1 VIETKGT
8 TIGDAA
14 PLGARDDESERV
26 TLVVYNTDGEG
37 DGAAASTQVLYLADG
52 AHLLF
57 GRSRAANVQIES
69 ERVSRLHAQF
79 RRRGAVVTVEDAG
92 SRNGTWVNG
101 QLVQGERPLAS
112 GDEVVVGP
120 LTIVVSITSRVVARP
135 RIESTRYLDE
145 RLTAEVDRGQAYH
158 RRFGL
163 VMLRLDGAAE
173 LTDDAS
179 DRICAALRP
188 MDVVAEYAPGILAVV
203 MPERDAGDAEQ
214 AARSLLDRARPP
226 APAREPR
233 RGDPATSSAELRSFR
248 GDQLRSIRTA
258 PPVEPLADP
267 GLAIAVGVAG
277 FPEHG
282 TTPGALIARALAALE
297 SVRGRGA
304 DQVGVPPAETAPL
317 LGEIVV
323 GDSQMSRVYELVR
336 KVADHPITVLV
347 AGETGVG
354 KEVIASAIHAASSRR
369 DGPLVRLNCASMP
382 ETLLESELFGHEKG
396 AFTGADRRKLG
407 YFEAANGGTLFLDE
421 IGEMTAALQ
430 AKLLRV
436 LEQRRIT
443 RVGGTDEIEVD
454 VRVVCATHRDLE
466 AETKAGT
473 FRSDLFFRI
482 SAFTIFVP
490 ALRDRPAEI
499 DMLAAHFIRQCA
511 AQTRQRVPVLSP
523 AASAA
528 LRRHAWP
535 GNVRELRNA
544 IERAMVLH
552 SAGVIGVEDLP
563 DSIREGRA
571 VAQLSAAQPQLTL
584 DGMRDQIADMERAT
598 IAAVLESCHG
608 SQTEAAKQLGISR
621 RTLIYRMEKHGLKPP
636 PGARRDR

>member
-1 VIETKGT
+1 VLETKGT
-8 TIGDAA
+8 TTIGDVG
-14 PLGARDDESERV
+14 PVGVRDEESERV
-26 TLVVYNTDGEG
+26 TLVVYEG
-37 DGAAASTQVLYLADG
+37 DGDEASTQILDLGDG
-52 AHLLF
+52 AQLLF
-57 GRSRAANVQIES
+57 GRSRTANVQIES
-69 ERVSRLHAQF
+69 DRVSRLHAQF
-79 RRRGAVVTVEDAG
+79 KRRGAEVTVEDTG

-101 QLVQGERPLAS
+101 QVVQGERLLVS

-173 LTDDAS
+173 AADDAS

-203 MPERDAGDAEQ
+203 MPERDAAE
-214 AARSLLDRARPP
+214 AEEVARGLLERARPRGGP
-226 APAREPR
+226 AL
-233 RGDPATSSAELRSFR
+233 D
-248 GDQLRSIRTA
+248 
-258 PPVEPLADP
+258 V
-267 GLAIAVGVAG
+267 AVGVAG

-282 TTPGALIARALAALE
+282 TTSGALIARALAALD
-297 SVRGRGA
+297 SVRDRPHV
-304 DQVGVPPAETAPL
+304 VGVPPVEAAPM
-317 LGEIVV
+317 LGELVV
-323 GDSQMSRVYELVR
+323 GDSQMARVYELVR
-336 KVADHPITVLV
+336 KVADHLITVLV

-354 KEVIASAIHAASSRR
+354 KEVIATALHAASSRR
-369 DGPLVRLNCASMP
+369 DGPLIRLNCASMP

-396 AFTGADRRKLG
+396 AFTGADRRKIG
-407 YFEAANGGTLFLDE
+407 YFEAAHGGTLFLDE
-421 IGEMTAALQ
+421 IGEMTPALQ

-466 AETKAGT
+466 AESKKGT
-473 FRSDLFFRI
+473 FRADLFFRI

-499 DMLAAHFIRQCA
+499 EMLAQHFIRQCA
-511 AQTRQRVPVLSP
+511 AQTHQRIP
-523 AASAA
+523 ALTASASAA

-552 SAGVIGVEDLP
+552 AAGVIGVEDLP

-571 VAQLSAAQPQLTL
+571 VAQPATASTSLTL

-636 PGARRDR
+636 PGARKDR

>member
-1 VIETKGT
+1 MSDNTPRVIETKVT
-8 TIGDAA
+8 TIGDVA
-14 PLGARDDESERV
+14 PAGARDDESERV
-26 TLVVYNTDGEG
+26 TLVVYEG
-37 DGAAASTQVLYLADG
+37 DGDGTSTQLFDLVDG

-69 ERVSRLHAQF
+69 DRVSRLHAQF
-79 RRRGAVVTVEDAG
+79 RRCGHTVTVEDAG

-101 QLVQGERPLAS
+101 QLVQGERTLSS

-120 LTIVVSITSRVVARP
+120 LTIVVTITSRVVARP
-135 RIESTRYLDE
+135 RIESTRYLEE

-158 RRFGL
+158 RKFGL
-163 VMLRLDGAAE
+163 VMLRLDGAPEAADE
-173 LTDDAS
+173 AS

-188 MDVVAEYAPGILAVV
+188 MDAIAEYAPGVLAVV
-203 MPERDAGDAEQ
+203 MPECDAAAAEQ
-214 AARSLLDRARPP
+214 AARSLLDRART
-226 APAREPR
+226 
-233 RGDPATSSAELRSFR
+233 RGGAAVD
-248 GDQLRSIRTA
+248 
-258 PPVEPLADP
+258 V
-267 GLAIAVGVAG
+267 AVGVAG

-282 TTPGALIARALAALE
+282 ITPGGLIARALAALAA
-297 SVRGRGA
+297 VHDRGA
-304 DQVGVPPAETAPL
+304 DAVGVPPAETAPL
-317 LGEIVV
+317 VGEIVI
-323 GDSQMSRVYELVR
+323 GEPQMVRVYELVR
-336 KVADHPITVLV
+336 KVADHPITVLI
-347 AGETGVG
+347 AGETGTG
-354 KEVIASAIHAASSRR
+354 KEVVASAIHAASSRR
-369 DGPLVRLNCASMP
+369 DGPQVRLNCASMP

-407 YFEAANGGTLFLDE
+407 YFEAAHGGTLFLDE
-421 IGEMTAALQ
+421 IGEMTPALQ

-466 AETKAGT
+466 AESRAGT
-473 FRSDLFFRI
+473 FRADLFFRI
-482 SAFTIFVP
+482 SAFTIYVP

-499 DMLAAHFIRQCA
+499 ELLAQHFLRQCA
-511 AQTRQRVPVLSP
+511 AQTRQRVPLLSL
-523 AASAA
+523 AAVAA

-552 SAGVIGVEDLP
+552 SSGVIQVEDLP
-563 DSIREGRA
+563 DSIREARA
-571 VAQLSAAQPQLTL
+571 VAQPVTPSVSLG
-584 DGMRDQIADMERAT
+584 GMRDQIADMERAT
-598 IAAVLESCHG
+598 IAAVLESCGG

-636 PGARRDR
+636 PGARKER

>member
-1 VIETKGT
+1 MTDDPLVSETKAT
-8 TIGDAA
+8 TIGDAQ

-26 TLVVYNTDGEG
+26 TLVVYEDTG
-37 DGAAASTQVLYLADG
+37 DGAAASTRVLDLADG

-57 GRSRAANVQIES
+57 GRSRTANVQIES
-69 ERVSRLHAQF
+69 DRVSRLHAQF
-79 RRRGAVVTVEDAG
+79 RRRGATVTVEDAG

-101 QLVQGERPLAS
+101 QLVQGERALAS

-135 RIESTRYLDE
+135 RIESTRYLEE
-145 RLTAEVDRGQAYH
+145 RLAAEVDRGQAYH
-158 RRFGL
+158 RRFSL
-163 VMLRLDGAAE
+163 VMLRLDGPTEAA
-173 LTDDAS
+173 DDAS
-179 DRICAALRP
+179 DRIFAALRP
-188 MDVVAEYAPGILAVV
+188 MDAIAEYAPGTLAVV
-203 MPERDAGDAEQ
+203 MPERDAAAAEQ
-214 AARSLLDRARPP
+214 AMRGLLDRARVR
-226 APAREPR
+226 A
-233 RGDPATSSAELRSFR
+233 AEAGFAL
-248 GDQLRSIRTA
+248 G
-258 PPVEPLADP
+258 
-267 GLAIAVGVAG
+267 IAVGVAG

-282 TTPGALIARALAALE
+282 TTPGALIARALAALAT
-297 SVRGRGA
+297 VRGRGA
-304 DQVGVPPAETAPL
+304 DLVGVPPAEAAPL
-317 LGEIVV
+317 MGDIVV
-323 GDSQMSRVYELVR
+323 GDSQMARVYELVR

-347 AGETGVG
+347 VGETGTG
-354 KEVIASAIHAASSRR
+354 KEVIASAIHAASRR
-369 DGPLVRLNCASMP
+369 CDGPLVRLNCASMP

-396 AFTGADRRKLG
+396 AFTGADRKKLG
-407 YFEAANGGTLFLDE
+407 YFEAAHGGTLFLDE
-421 IGEMTAALQ
+421 IGEMTPALQ

-443 RVGGTDEIEVD
+443 RVGGTDEIGVD
-454 VRVVCATHRDLE
+454 VRVICATHRDLE
-466 AETKAGT
+466 AESRAGT
-473 FRSDLFFRI
+473 FRADLFFRI

-499 DMLAAHFIRQCA
+499 ELLAQHFLRQCA
-511 AQTRQRVPVLSP
+511 ETTRQRIPALSP
-523 AASAA
+523 AAATA

-571 VAQLSAAQPQLTL
+571 VMPAAAPPLTL
-584 DGMRDQIADMERAT
+584 GGMRDQIADMERAT
-598 IAAVLESCHG
+598 IAAVLEACGG

-636 PGARRDR
+636 PGARKER

>member
-1 VIETKGT
+1 MSDNPGRVIETKIT
-8 TIGDAA
+8 TIGDTD
-14 PLGARDDESERV
+14 PLGSREEEAERV
-26 TLVVYNTDGEG
+26 TLVVYQG
-37 DGAAASTQVLYLADG
+37 DGDATSTEVHDLPDG
-52 AHLLF
+52 GHLLF

-69 ERVSRLHAQF
+69 DRVSRLHAQF
-79 RRRGAVVTVEDAG
+79 KRRGAMVTVEDAG
-92 SRNGTWVNG
+92 SRNGTWING
-101 QLVQGERPLAS
+101 QLIQGERALAS

-120 LTIVVSITSRVVARP
+120 LTIVVSITSRVIERP

-158 RRFGL
+158 RQFGL
-163 VMLRLDGAAE
+163 VMLRLDGVPEAA
-173 LTDDAS
+173 DDAS

-188 MDVVAEYAPGILAVV
+188 MDSVAEYAPGILAIV
-203 MPERDAGDAEQ
+203 MPECDAAAAEQ
-214 AARSLLDRARPP
+214 AARSLLETART
-226 APAREPR
+226 
-233 RGDPATSSAELRSFR
+233 RGGTEID
-248 GDQLRSIRTA
+248 
-258 PPVEPLADP
+258 V
-267 GLAIAVGVAG
+267 AVGVAG

-297 SVRGRGA
+297 SVRGSGPGR
-304 DQVGVPPAETAPL
+304 VGVPPAETAPL

-323 GDSQMSRVYELVR
+323 GDSQMTRVYELVR

-354 KEVIASAIHAASSRR
+354 KEVIASALHAASSRR

-396 AFTGADRRKLG
+396 AFTGADRKKLG
-407 YFEAANGGTLFLDE
+407 YFEAAHGGTLFLDE

-430 AKLLRV
+430 AKLQRV

-466 AETKAGT
+466 AESKKGT
-473 FRSDLFFRI
+473 FRADLFFRI

-499 DMLAAHFIRQCA
+499 AMLAQHFIRQCA
-511 AQTRQRVPVLSP
+511 AQTRQRIPTLSP

-552 SAGVIGVEDLP
+552 SSGVIGIEDLP
-563 DSIREGRA
+563 DSIREGRTI
-571 VAQLSAAQPQLTL
+571 AQAATLAPVSSPSSASSSSSPSLTL
-584 DGMRDQIADMERAT
+584 DGMRDQIADLERAT
-598 IAAVLESCHG
+598 IAAVLESCNG

-636 PGARRDR
+636 PGARKDR

>member
-1 VIETKGT
+1 MSDNAPRVSETKGT
-8 TIGDAA
+8 TIGDVE
-14 PLGARDDESERV
+14 PLGARDDEAERV
-26 TLVVYNTDGEG
+26 TLVVYEDGG
-37 DGAAASTQVLYLADG
+37 DGAGASTRVIDLADG

-57 GRSRAANVQIES
+57 GRARTAHVQIDS
-69 ERVSRLHAQF
+69 DRVSRLHAQF
-79 RRRGAVVTVEDAG
+79 RRRGAAVTVEDAG

-101 QLVQGERPLAS
+101 QIVQGERALSS

-120 LTIVVSITSRVVARP
+120 LTIVVSITSRVIARP

-145 RLTAEVDRGQAYH
+145 RLTAEVDRGQGYH
-158 RRFGL
+158 RRFGR
-163 VMLRLDGAAE
+163 VMLRLDGVAEAA
-173 LTDDAS
+173 DDAS

-188 MDVVAEYAPGILAVV
+188 MDIIAEYAPGILAVV
-203 MPERDAGDAEQ
+203 MPERDAAAAED
-214 AARSLLDRARPP
+214 AARSLLERARTGGG
-226 APAREPR
+226 A
-233 RGDPATSSAELRSFR
+233 
-248 GDQLRSIRTA
+248 
-258 PPVEPLADP
+258 
-267 GLAIAVGVAG
+267 AIEVAVGVAG

-282 TTPGALIARALAALE
+282 TTPGALISRARAALD
-297 SVRGRGA
+297 SVRGGPDRI
-304 DQVGVPPAETAPL
+304 GVPPQEASPI

-323 GDSQMSRVYELVR
+323 GDSQMARVYELVR

-354 KEVIASAIHAASSRR
+354 KEVIASALHTASSRR

-382 ETLLESELFGHEKG
+382 ETLLESELFGHERG

-407 YFEAANGGTLFLDE
+407 YFEAAHGGTLFLDE

-454 VRVVCATHRDLE
+454 VRVICATHRDLE
-466 AETKAGT
+466 AESKKGT
-473 FRSDLFFRI
+473 FRPDLFFRI

-499 DMLAAHFIRQCA
+499 EMLAQHFIRQCA
-511 AQTRQRVPVLSP
+511 AQTRQRIPALTP

-552 SAGVIGVEDLP
+552 AAGVIGVEDLP

-571 VAQLSAAQPQLTL
+571 IAQLATTATSSSSSSSPALTL

-598 IAAVLESCHG
+598 IAAVLESCNG

-636 PGARRDR
+636 PGARRTDRDPVP

>member
-1 VIETKGT
+1 MTDDPRASETKAT
-8 TIGDAA
+8 TIGDAQ

-26 TLVVYNTDGEG
+26 TLVVYEDTGE
-37 DGAAASTQVLYLADG
+37 GAAASTRVLDLADG

-57 GRSRAANVQIES
+57 GRSRTANVQIES
-69 ERVSRLHAQF
+69 DRVSRLHAQF
-79 RRRGAVVTVEDAG
+79 QRRGATVTVEDAG

-101 QLVQGERPLAS
+101 QLVQGERALAS

-135 RIESTRYLDE
+135 RIESTRYLEE
-145 RLTAEVDRGQAYH
+145 RLAAEVDRGQAYH
-158 RRFGL
+158 RRFSL
-163 VMLRLDGAAE
+163 AMVRLDGPPEAA
-173 LTDDAS
+173 DDAG
-179 DRICAALRP
+179 DRIFAALRP
-188 MDVVAEYAPGILAVV
+188 MDAIAEYAPGILAVV
-203 MPERDAGDAEQ
+203 MPERDAAAAEQ
-214 AARSLLDRARPP
+214 VTRGLLDKVRV
-226 APAREPR
+226 
-233 RGDPATSSAELRSFR
+233 RGAAGGAALH
-248 GDQLRSIRTA
+248 
-258 PPVEPLADP
+258 V
-267 GLAIAVGVAG
+267 AVGVAG

-282 TTPGALIARALAALE
+282 TTPGALIARALAALAT
-297 SVRGRGA
+297 VRGRGA
-304 DQVGVPPAETAPL
+304 DLVGVPPAEAAPL
-317 LGEIVV
+317 MGDIVV
-323 GDSQMSRVYELVR
+323 GDSQMARVYELVR

-347 AGETGVG
+347 VGETGTG
-354 KEVIASAIHAASSRR
+354 KEVIASAIHAASRR
-369 DGPLVRLNCASMP
+369 CDGPLVRLNCASMP

-396 AFTGADRRKLG
+396 AFTGADRKKLG
-407 YFEAANGGTLFLDE
+407 YFEAAHGGTLFLDE
-421 IGEMTAALQ
+421 IGEMTPALQ

-454 VRVVCATHRDLE
+454 VRVICATHRDLE
-466 AETKAGT
+466 AESRAGT
-473 FRSDLFFRI
+473 FRADLFFRI

-499 DMLAAHFIRQCA
+499 ELLAQHFIRQCA
-511 AQTRQRVPVLSP
+511 EKTRQRIPALSP
-523 AASAA
+523 AAAIA

-544 IERAMVLH
+544 IERALVLH

-571 VAQLSAAQPQLTL
+571 AMPAAAPPLTL
-584 DGMRDQIADMERAT
+584 GGMRDQIADMERAT
-598 IAAVLESCHG
+598 IAAVLEACGG

-636 PGARRDR
+636 PGARKER

>member
-1 VIETKGT
+1 VNETKAT

-14 PLGARDDESERV
+14 PLSPRDDEFERV
-26 TLVVYNTDGEG
+26 TLVVYEG
-37 DGAAASTQVLYLADG
+37 DGAGASTRVLDLADG

-57 GRSRAANVQIES
+57 GRSRTANVQIES
-69 ERVSRLHAQF
+69 DRVSRLHAQF

-101 QLVQGERPLAS
+101 HMVHGERALSS

-120 LTIVVSITSRVVARP
+120 LTIVVTITSRVVARP

-163 VMLRLDGAAE
+163 VMLRLDGPPEVA
-173 LTDDAS
+173 DDAS

-188 MDVVAEYAPGILAVV
+188 MDVIAEYAPGVLAVIV
-203 MPERDAGDAEQ
+203 PERDAADAEQ
-214 AARSLLDRARPP
+214 AARNLLETARPRAG
-226 APAREPR
+226 APL
-233 RGDPATSSAELRSFR
+233 D
-248 GDQLRSIRTA
+248 
-258 PPVEPLADP
+258 V
-267 GLAIAVGVAG
+267 AVGVAG

-282 TTPGALIARALAALE
+282 TTPGGLIARALAALE
-297 SVRGRGA
+297 SGRGRG
-304 DQVGVPPAETAPL
+304 DRVGVPPTEAAPL
-317 LGEIVV
+317 PGEIVV
-323 GDSQMSRVYELVR
+323 GDPQMVRVYELVR

-407 YFEAANGGTLFLDE
+407 YFEAAHGGTLFLDE

-454 VRVVCATHRDLE
+454 VRVICATHRDLE
-466 AETKAGT
+466 AESKRGA
-473 FRSDLFFRI
+473 FRADLFFRI
-482 SAFTIFVP
+482 TAFTIFIP
-490 ALRDRPAEI
+490 ALRDRPTEI
-499 DMLAAHFIRQCA
+499 ELLAQHFIRQTA

-552 SAGVIGVEDLP
+552 SSGVIGVEDLP

-571 VAQLSAAQPQLTL
+571 VAQVAAPSLTL

-598 IAAVLESCHG
+598 IAAVLESCNG

-636 PGARRDR
+636 PGARPAARKDR

>member
-1 VIETKGT
+1 MLETKGT

-14 PLGARDDESERV
+14 PIGSREDESERV
-26 TLVVYNTDGEG
+26 TLVVYEG
-37 DGAAASTQVLYLADG
+37 DGDGASTQVLDLADG

-57 GRSRAANVQIES
+57 GRSRTAHVQIES
-69 ERVSRLHAQF
+69 DRVSRLHAQF
-79 RRRGAVVTVEDAG
+79 QRRGATVLVEDAG

-101 QLVQGERPLAS
+101 QIVQGERTLSS

-163 VMLRLDGAAE
+163 VMLRLDGVPEAADE
-173 LTDDAS
+173 AS

-203 MPERDAGDAEQ
+203 MPERDGAEAEQ
-214 AARSLLDRARPP
+214 AARSLLARART
-226 APAREPR
+226 
-233 RGDPATSSAELRSFR
+233 GGATDA
-248 GDQLRSIRTA
+248 
-258 PPVEPLADP
+258 
-267 GLAIAVGVAG
+267 AIDVAVGVAG

-282 TTPGALIARALAALE
+282 TTPGALIARAVAALD
-297 SVRGRGA
+297 SARGRP
-304 DQVGVPPAETAPL
+304 DLVGVPPVEPQPL
-317 LGEIVV
+317 LAEIVV
-323 GDSQMSRVYELVR
+323 GDSQMARVYELVR

-354 KEVIASAIHAASSRR
+354 KEVIATALHAASSRR

-407 YFEAANGGTLFLDE
+407 YFEAAHGGTLFLDE

-454 VRVVCATHRDLE
+454 VRVVCATHRNLE
-466 AETKAGT
+466 AESKKGT
-473 FRSDLFFRI
+473 FRPDLFFRV

-499 DMLAAHFIRQCA
+499 EMLAQHFIRQCA
-511 AQTRQRVPVLSP
+511 AQARQRIPTLTS

-552 SAGVIGVEDLP
+552 AAGVIGVEDLP
-563 DSIREGRA
+563 DSIREGRT
-571 VAQLSAAQPQLTL
+571 VAQLATSPSLTL
-584 DGMRDQIADMERAT
+584 DGMRDQIADLERAT
-598 IAAVLESCHG
+598 IAAVLESCQG

-636 PGARRDR
+636 PGARKDR

>member
-1 VIETKGT
+1 MTGVQTCALPICSSRLRARTRREVAT
-8 TIGDAA
+8 
-14 PLGARDDESERV
+14 GAV
-26 TLVVYNTDGEG
+26 T
-37 DGAAASTQVLYLADG
+37 GAA
-52 AHLLF
+52 
-57 GRSRAANVQIES
+57 
-69 ERVSRLHAQF
+69 
-79 RRRGAVVTVEDAG
+79 
-92 SRNGTWVNG
+92 
-101 QLVQGERPLAS
+101 
-112 GDEVVVGP
+112 
-120 LTIVVSITSRVVARP
+120 
-135 RIESTRYLDE
+135 LD
-145 RLTAEVDRGQAYH
+145 V
-158 RRFGL
+158 
-163 VMLRLDGAAE
+163 
-173 LTDDAS
+173 
-179 DRICAALRP
+179 
-188 MDVVAEYAPGILAVV
+188 
-203 MPERDAGDAEQ
+203 
-214 AARSLLDRARPP
+214 
-226 APAREPR
+226 
-233 RGDPATSSAELRSFR
+233 
-248 GDQLRSIRTA
+248 
-258 PPVEPLADP
+258 
-267 GLAIAVGVAG
+267 AVGVAG

-297 SVRGRGA
+297 AVRGRGRGP
-304 DQVGVPPAETAPL
+304 DRVGVPPAETAPL
-317 LGEIVV
+317 LGEIIV
-323 GDSQMSRVYELVR
+323 GDSQMARVYELVR

-354 KEVIASAIHAASSRR
+354 KEVIATAIHAASSRR

-396 AFTGADRRKLG
+396 AFTGADRKKLG

-454 VRVVCATHRDLE
+454 VRVICATHRDLE
-466 AETKAGT
+466 AESKKGT
-473 FRSDLFFRI
+473 FRPDLFFRI

-490 ALRDRPAEI
+490 ALRDRPAEVE
-499 DMLAAHFIRQCA
+499 MLAQHFIRQCA
-511 AQTRQRVPVLSP
+511 VQTRQRIPVLSP
-523 AASAA
+523 AASVA

-552 SAGVIGVEDLP
+552 AAGVIGVEDLP

-571 VAQLSAAQPQLTL
+571 VAQLATAAPSLTL

-598 IAAVLESCHG
+598 IAAVLESCSG

-636 PGARRDR
+636 PGTRRTDRDPVP

>member
-1 VIETKGT
+1 VLETKGT
-8 TIGDAA
+8 TIGDVA
-14 PLGARDDESERV
+14 PLGLRDDEAERV
-26 TLVVYNTDGEG
+26 TLVVYEG
-37 DGAAASTQVLYLADG
+37 DGDAASTRILDLADG
-52 AHLLF
+52 GHLLF
-57 GRSRAANVQIES
+57 GRSRTANVQIES
-69 ERVSRLHAQF
+69 DRVSRLHAQF
-79 RRRGAVVTVEDAG
+79 KRNGPVVTVEDVG

-101 QLVQGERPLAS
+101 QLVQGERAMGS

-158 RRFGL
+158 RRFGI
-163 VMLRLDGAAE
+163 VMLRLDGAPEAADE
-173 LTDDAS
+173 AS
-179 DRICAALRP
+179 DRICAVLRP
-188 MDVVAEYAPGILAVV
+188 MDVIAEYAPGLLAVV
-203 MPERDAGDAEQ
+203 MPERDAAE
-214 AARSLLDRARPP
+214 AEDIARGLLERARP
-226 APAREPR
+226 
-233 RGDPATSSAELRSFR
+233 RGGAALD
-248 GDQLRSIRTA
+248 
-258 PPVEPLADP
+258 V
-267 GLAIAVGVAG
+267 AVGVAG

-297 SVRGRGA
+297 SVRGRP
-304 DQVGVPPAETAPL
+304 DLVGVPPAEAAPL

-323 GDSQMSRVYELVR
+323 GDSQMARVYELVR

-354 KEVIASAIHAASSRR
+354 KEVIASALHAASRR
-369 DGPLVRLNCASMP
+369 HDGPLVRLNCASMP

-396 AFTGADRRKLG
+396 AFTGADRKKLG
-407 YFEAANGGTLFLDE
+407 YFEAAHGGTLFLDE
-421 IGEMTAALQ
+421 IGEMTPALQ

-466 AETKAGT
+466 AESKKGT
-473 FRSDLFFRI
+473 FRPDLFFRI

-499 DMLAAHFIRQCA
+499 EMLAQHFIRQCA
-511 AQTRQRVPVLSP
+511 AQTQQRIPALTP
-523 AASAA
+523 AALAA

-552 SAGVIGVEDLP
+552 AAGVIGVEDLP

-571 VAQLSAAQPQLTL
+571 VAQVATSATSLTL

>member
-1 VIETKGT
+1 VNETKAT
-8 TIGDAA
+8 TIGDAT
-14 PLGARDDESERV
+14 PLATRDDEAERV
-26 TLVVYNTDGEG
+26 TLVVYQG
-37 DGAAASTQVLYLADG
+37 DGDGASTQVLDLPDG
-52 AHLLF
+52 GHLLF
-57 GRSRAANVQIES
+57 GRSRTANVQIES
-69 ERVSRLHAQF
+69 DRVSRLHAQF
-79 RRRGAVVTVEDAG
+79 RRRGPVVTVEDAG

-101 QLVQGERPLAS
+101 QLVQGERALSS
-112 GDEVVVGP
+112 GDEVTVGP
-120 LTIVVSITSRVVARP
+120 LTIVVTITSRVVARP

-163 VMLRLDGAAE
+163 VMMRLDGAPEAA
-173 LTDDAS
+173 DDAS
-179 DRICAALRP
+179 DRICAALRA
-188 MDVVAEYAPGILAVV
+188 MDVIAEYAPGLLAVV
-203 MPERDAGDAEQ
+203 MPERDAGDAER
-214 AARSLLDRARPP
+214 AARTLLERARP
-226 APAREPR
+226 
-233 RGDPATSSAELRSFR
+233 
-248 GDQLRSIRTA
+248 RTGGA
-258 PPVEPLADP
+258 LEV
-267 GLAIAVGVAG
+267 AVGVAG

-282 TTPGALIARALAALE
+282 TTPGALIARAVAALE

-304 DQVGVPPAETAPL
+304 DLVGVPPAEAAPL
-317 LGEIVV
+317 TGDIIV
-323 GDSQMSRVYELVR
+323 GDSQMARVYELVR

-369 DGPLVRLNCASMP
+369 DGPLIRLNCASMP

-396 AFTGADRRKLG
+396 AFTGADRRKAG
-407 YFEAANGGTLFLDE
+407 YFEAAHGGTLFLDE

-443 RVGGTDEIEVD
+443 RVGGTDEIAVD

-466 AETKAGT
+466 AESKTGG
-473 FRSDLFFRI
+473 FRRDLYFRI
-482 SAFTIFVP
+482 SAFAIVVP

-499 DMLAAHFIRQCA
+499 ELLAQHFIRQCA
-511 AQTRQRVPVLSP
+511 AQTRQRIPVLAP
-523 AASAA
+523 AASLA

-552 SAGVIGVEDLP
+552 SAGVIRVEDLP

-571 VAQLSAAQPQLTL
+571 IAPLAAPPLTL

-598 IAAVLESCHG
+598 IAAVLESCGG

-636 PGARRDR
+636 PGARKER

>member
-1 VIETKGT
+1 MIGDDARAVMTDDDPPVSETKAT

-14 PLGARDDESERV
+14 PLGSRDDESERV
-26 TLVVYNTDGEG
+26 TLVVYEG
-37 DGAAASTQVLYLADG
+37 DGAGASTQVLDLADG

-57 GRSRAANVQIES
+57 GRSRTANVQIES
-69 ERVSRLHAQF
+69 DRVSRLHAQF
-79 RRRGAVVTVEDAG
+79 RRRAATVTVEDAG

-101 QLVQGERPLAS
+101 QLLQGERTLSS
-112 GDEVVVGP
+112 GDEVLVGP

-135 RIESTRYLDE
+135 RIESTRFLED
-145 RLTAEVDRGQAYH
+145 RLTAEVDRGSTYH

-173 LTDDAS
+173 ATDDAS

-203 MPERDAGDAEQ
+203 MPEHDATAAEH
-214 AARSLLDRARPP
+214 AARALLDRIRSPGGA
-226 APAREPR
+226 AP
-233 RGDPATSSAELRSFR
+233 DVV
-248 GDQLRSIRTA
+248 D
-258 PPVEPLADP
+258 V
-267 GLAIAVGVAG
+267 AVGVAG

-282 TTPGALIARALAALE
+282 TTPGALIARALAALAT
-297 SVRGRGA
+297 VHGRGS
-304 DQVGVPPAETAPL
+304 DLVGVPPAETAPL
-317 LGEIVV
+317 MGEIVI
-323 GDSQMSRVYELVR
+323 GDSQMVRVYELVR

-369 DGPLVRLNCASMP
+369 DGPLVRLSCASMP

-407 YFEAANGGTLFLDE
+407 YFEAAHGGTLFLDE
-421 IGEMTAALQ
+421 IGEMTPALQ

-466 AETKAGT
+466 AESRAGT
-473 FRSDLFFRI
+473 FRPDLFFRI

-499 DMLAAHFIRQCA
+499 ELLAHHFIRQCA
-511 AQTRQRVPVLSP
+511 AQTRQRVPSLSP
-523 AASAA
+523 AAAAA

-544 IERAMVLH
+544 IERAMVLQ
-552 SAGVIGVEDLP
+552 SSGVIGIEDLP

-571 VAQLSAAQPQLTL
+571 VAQIAPPPLSL
-584 DGMRDQIADMERAT
+584 DGMRDQIAEMERAT
-598 IAAVLESCHG
+598 IAAVLESCGG

-636 PGARRDR
+636 PGTRKER

>member
-1 VIETKGT
+1 MTDDPRASETKAT
-8 TIGDAA
+8 TIGDAE

-26 TLVVYNTDGEG
+26 TLVVYEDTG
-37 DGAAASTQVLYLADG
+37 DGAAASTRVLDLADG

-57 GRSRAANVQIES
+57 GRSRTANVQIES
-69 ERVSRLHAQF
+69 DRVSRLHAQF
-79 RRRGAVVTVEDAG
+79 RRRGATVTVEDAG

-101 QLVQGERPLAS
+101 QLVQGERALAS

-135 RIESTRYLDE
+135 RIESTRYLEE
-145 RLTAEVDRGQAYH
+145 RLAAEVDRGQAYH
-158 RRFGL
+158 RRFSL
-163 VMLRLDGAAE
+163 AMVRLDGPPEAA
-173 LTDDAS
+173 DDAG
-179 DRICAALRP
+179 DRIFAALRP
-188 MDVVAEYAPGILAVV
+188 MDAIAEYAPGILAVV
-203 MPERDAGDAEQ
+203 MPERDAAAAEQ
-214 AARSLLDRARPP
+214 VTRGLLDKARV
-226 APAREPR
+226 
-233 RGDPATSSAELRSFR
+233 RGAAGGGALH
-248 GDQLRSIRTA
+248 
-258 PPVEPLADP
+258 V
-267 GLAIAVGVAG
+267 AVGVAG

-282 TTPGALIARALAALE
+282 TTPGALIARALAALAT
-297 SVRGRGA
+297 VRGRGA
-304 DQVGVPPAETAPL
+304 DLVGVPPAEAAPL
-317 LGEIVV
+317 MGDVVV
-323 GDSQMSRVYELVR
+323 GDSQMARVYELVR

-347 AGETGVG
+347 VGETGTG
-354 KEVIASAIHAASSRR
+354 KEVIASAIHAASRR
-369 DGPLVRLNCASMP
+369 CDGPLVRLNCASMP

-396 AFTGADRRKLG
+396 AFTGADRKKLG
-407 YFEAANGGTLFLDE
+407 YFEAAHGGTLFLDE
-421 IGEMTAALQ
+421 IGEMTPALQ

-454 VRVVCATHRDLE
+454 VRVICATHRDLE
-466 AETKAGT
+466 AESRAGT
-473 FRSDLFFRI
+473 FRADLFFRI

-499 DMLAAHFIRQCA
+499 ELLAQHFIRQCA
-511 AQTRQRVPVLSP
+511 EKTRQRIPALSP
-523 AASAA
+523 AAATA

-571 VAQLSAAQPQLTL
+571 AMPAAAPPLTL
-584 DGMRDQIADMERAT
+584 GGMRDQIADMERAT
-598 IAAVLESCHG
+598 IAAVLEACGG

-636 PGARRDR
+636 PGARKER

>member
-1 VIETKGT
+1 VRCGVEQQYARVNETRAT

-14 PLGARDDESERV
+14 PMGTRDDESERV
-26 TLVVYNTDGEG
+26 TLVVYEG
-37 DGAAASTQVLYLADG
+37 DGAGASTRILDLADET
-52 AHLLF
+52 HLVF

-69 ERVSRLHAQF
+69 DRVSRLHAQF

-101 QLVQGERPLAS
+101 HMVHGERALSS
-112 GDEVVVGP
+112 GDEVIVGP
-120 LTIVVSITSRVVARP
+120 LTIVVTITSRVVARP

-173 LTDDAS
+173 VADDAS

-188 MDVVAEYAPGILAVV
+188 MDVIAEYAPGVLAVV
-203 MPERDAGDAEQ
+203 MPERDAADAEHGARALLE
-214 AARSLLDRARPP
+214 AARPRTGATLD
-226 APAREPR
+226 
-233 RGDPATSSAELRSFR
+233 
-248 GDQLRSIRTA
+248 
-258 PPVEPLADP
+258 V
-267 GLAIAVGVAG
+267 AVGVAG

-282 TTPGALIARALAALE
+282 TTPGGMIARALAALE
-297 SVRGRGA
+297 SVRGRGH
-304 DQVGVPPAETAPL
+304 DRVGVPPTEAAALP
-317 LGEIVV
+317 GEIVV
-323 GDSQMSRVYELVR
+323 GDPQMIRVYELVR

-354 KEVIASAIHAASSRR
+354 KEVIASAIHAASGRR
-369 DGPLVRLNCASMP
+369 DGPLIRLNCASMP

-407 YFEAANGGTLFLDE
+407 YFEAAHGGTLFLDE

-436 LEQRRIT
+436 LETRRIT
-443 RVGGTDEIEVD
+443 RVGGTDEIAVD
-454 VRVVCATHRDLE
+454 VRVICATHRDLE
-466 AETKAGT
+466 AESKRGA
-473 FRSDLFFRI
+473 FRSDLYFRI
-482 SAFTIFVP
+482 TAFTIFIP
-490 ALRDRPAEI
+490 ALRDRPTEI
-499 DMLAAHFIRQCA
+499 ELLAQHFIRQTA
-511 AQTRQRVPVLSP
+511 EQTRQRIPLLSP

-552 SAGVIGVEDLP
+552 SSGVIGVEDLP

-571 VAQLSAAQPQLTL
+571 VAQVAAAAPSLSL

-598 IAAVLESCHG
+598 IAAVLESCNG
-608 SQTEAAKQLGISR
+608 SQTEAAKQLGLSR

-636 PGARRDR
+636 PGARPAARKDR

>member
-1 VIETKGT
+1 MRDNQRAVIETKAT
-8 TIGDAA
+8 TIGDTA
-14 PLGARDDESERV
+14 PLGSRDDESERV
-26 TLVVYNTDGEG
+26 TLLVYQG
-37 DGAAASTQVLYLADG
+37 DGAGASTQILDLADG
-52 AHLLF
+52 AQLLF
-57 GRSRAANVQIES
+57 GRSRTANVQIES
-69 ERVSRLHAQF
+69 DRVSRLHAQF
-79 RRRGAVVTVEDAG
+79 RRRGAVVTVEDTG

-101 QLVQGERPLAS
+101 QIVHGERALLS
-112 GDEVVVGP
+112 GDEIVVGP
-120 LTIVVSITSRVVARP
+120 LTVVVTITSRVVARP

-145 RLTAEVDRGQAYH
+145 RLTAEVDRGQTYH

-163 VMLRLDGAAE
+163 VMVRLEGAPEIA
-173 LTDDAS
+173 DDAG

-188 MDVVAEYAPGILAVV
+188 MDVVAEYAPGVLAIV
-203 MPERDAGDAEQ
+203 MPERDHAGAED
-214 AARSLLDRARPP
+214 AARSLLDKARPR
-226 APAREPR
+226 AGIAL
-233 RGDPATSSAELRSFR
+233 D
-248 GDQLRSIRTA
+248 
-258 PPVEPLADP
+258 V
-267 GLAIAVGVAG
+267 AVGVAG

-304 DQVGVPPAETAPL
+304 DLIGAPPAEAAPL

-323 GDSQMSRVYELVR
+323 GDSQMARVYELVR

-354 KEVIASAIHAASSRR
+354 KEVIASAIHAASGRR

-407 YFEAANGGTLFLDE
+407 YFEAAHGGTLFLDE

-454 VRVVCATHRDLE
+454 VRVICATHRDLE
-466 AETKAGT
+466 AESKRGA
-473 FRSDLFFRI
+473 FRPDLFFRI

-490 ALRDRPAEI
+490 ALRDRATEI
-499 DMLAAHFIRQCA
+499 ELLAHHFLRQTA
-511 AQTRQRVPVLSP
+511 AQTRQRIPVLSP
-523 AASAA
+523 AAAAA

-552 SAGVIGVEDLP
+552 TAGVIGVEDLP

-571 VAQLSAAQPQLTL
+571 VAQLAVAPSLSL

-598 IAAVLESCHG
+598 IAAVLESCDG

-636 PGARRDR
+636 PGARPGARKDR

>member
-1 VIETKGT
+1 MMRAMSEDDPRPIETKAT

-14 PLGARDDESERV
+14 PLGSRDDESERV
-26 TLVVYNTDGEG
+26 TLVVYEG
-37 DGAAASTQVLYLADG
+37 DGAVASTQVLDLADG

-57 GRSRAANVQIES
+57 GRSRTANVQIES
-69 ERVSRLHAQF
+69 DRVSRLHAQF
-79 RRRGAVVTVEDAG
+79 KRRGASVTVEDAG

-101 QLVQGERPLAS
+101 QLVQGERTLSS
-112 GDEVVVGP
+112 GDEVIVGP
-120 LTIVVSITSRVVARP
+120 LTIVVSITSRVVSRP
-135 RIESTRYLDE
+135 RIESTRYLEE
-145 RLTAEVDRGQAYH
+145 RLSAEVDRGQAYH

-163 VMLRLDGAAE
+163 VMFRLDGAPEAA
-173 LTDDAS
+173 DDAG

-203 MPERDAGDAEQ
+203 LPERDAMAAEQ
-214 AARSLLDRARPP
+214 AARSLLDRARP
-226 APAREPR
+226 
-233 RGDPATSSAELRSFR
+233 RGAA
-248 GDQLRSIRTA
+248 
-258 PPVEPLADP
+258 VE
-267 GLAIAVGVAG
+267 IAVGVAG

-282 TTPGALIARALAALE
+282 TTPGALIARALAALAT
-297 SVRGRGA
+297 VRGRGA
-304 DQVGVPPAETAPL
+304 DPVGVPPAETAPL
-317 LGEIVV
+317 IGEIVV
-323 GDSQMSRVYELVR
+323 GDSQMARVYDLVR

-354 KEVIASAIHAASSRR
+354 KEVIASAIHAASKRH
-369 DGPLVRLNCASMP
+369 DGPLIRLNCASMP
-382 ETLLESELFGHEKG
+382 ETLLETELFGHEKG

-407 YFEAANGGTLFLDE
+407 YFEAAHGGTLFLDE
-421 IGEMTAALQ
+421 IGEMTPALQ

-454 VRVVCATHRDLE
+454 VRVICATHRDLE
-466 AETKAGT
+466 AEAKAGT

-499 DMLAAHFIRQCA
+499 EMLAQHFIRQCA
-511 AQTRQRVPVLSP
+511 AQTRQRIPALSP
-523 AASAA
+523 AAAAA

-552 SAGVIGVEDLP
+552 SSGMIGIEDLP

-571 VAQLSAAQPQLTL
+571 MTQAAPPALTL
-584 DGMRDQIADMERAT
+584 GGMRDQIADMERAT
-598 IAAVLESCHG
+598 IAAVLESCGG

-636 PGARRDR
+636 PGARRER